1 LINIYRTPVS
11 GVFRR
16 NAFWFRDLWRK
27 PGQHFAIC
35 GKNPAAQIV
44 QVEQLNE
51 RARVR
56 RRRREFI
63 ALLCSE
69 AAWPLA
75 ARAAGDDTLMSCLI
89 RANSH
94 GPGTGQ
100 TRESHDR
107 IFYQFG
113 QPRD

>member
-1 LINIYRTPVS
+1 LATLLLINIYRTPVS
-11 GVFRR
+11 GVFRP
-16 NAFWFRDLWRK
+16 NAFWFRGLWRK
-27 PGQHFAIC
+27 PGQRFAVC

-51 RARVR
+51 RAPV
-56 RRRREFI
+56 
-63 ALLCSE
+63 ALLCGE

-75 ARAAGDDTLMSCLI
+75 ARAAE
-89 RANSH
+89 
-94 GPGTGQ
+94 

-113 QPRD
+113 